1 MATLT
6 IGQAS
11 KLTGF
16 SKSTISRA
24 CKEHKLSFTREG
36 NTVLIER
43 SELLRLFPVK
53 QAGTPSRDVSQN
65 GKNIAPQH
73 VETSVELAVL
83 RAELAAAQDALV
95 REREAVARER
105 EIGEN
110 LTRQLDAMTR
120 LIADSRPQRRFRW
133 PWHKE

>member
-1 MATLT
+1 MARLT

-11 KLTGF
+11 KATGF

-24 CKEHKLSFTREG
+24 CKEGRLSCEREG
-36 NTVLIER
+36 NTVLIDR
-43 SELLRLFPVK
+43 SELLRVFPAK
-53 QAGTPSRDVSQN
+53 QDETPSRDVSHN
-65 GKNIAPQH
+65 GQNIAPQH
-73 VETSVELAVL
+73 LGTSSEIAVL
-83 RAELAAAQDALV
+83 QAELKAAREALD

-105 EIGEN
+105 EIGEA
-110 LTRQLDAMTR
+110 LTRQLDTMTR